1 MRIAFWMS
9 AGQWALVVHSKFH
22 WRILWINLSIA
33 SSSSL
38 VTPVCLLEN
47 LIFSGAS
54 VNISLTLS
62 QAHKFS
68 VLNNTLVFVLHRF
81 LSVFPREET
90 CMSVVS
96 QKGRWSSRLEC
107 PGKAWSARLS
117 FSNQKHLSRLQEGG
131 ALLETAVSQGC
142 KCFHLCLLSHS
153 SWVIYLRPLTGQ
165 GLCITFENTSI
176 VQTWPRI
183 SAIACLF

>member
-1 MRIAFWMS
+1 MLQI
-9 AGQWALVVHSKFH
+9 
-22 WRILWINLSIA
+22 
-33 SSSSL
+33 SL
-38 VTPVCLLEN
+38 EDPMDKLIHRFSQFSGNPYLLAWKSH
-47 LIFSGAS
+47 FSGAS

-62 QAHKFS
+62 QAHKFT

-81 LSVFPREET
+81 LPMFPWEES

-117 FSNQKHLSRLQEGG
+117 FSKQEHLSRLQEGG

-153 SWVIYLRPLTGQ
+153 SWVTYLRPWTGQ
-165 GLCITFENTSI
+165 GLCIIFENTSI
-176 VQTWPRI
+176 VQTWPKI